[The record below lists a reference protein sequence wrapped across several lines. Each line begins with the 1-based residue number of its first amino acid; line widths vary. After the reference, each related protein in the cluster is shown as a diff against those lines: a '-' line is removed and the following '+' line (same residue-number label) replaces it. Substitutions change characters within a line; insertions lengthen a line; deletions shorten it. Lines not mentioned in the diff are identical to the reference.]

1 MPPAWRAAVA
11 YSHFLF
17 SPLSYGQEVP
27 ETVQAAKMSHSC
39 THDSETFYY
48 LCPATITDT
57 DGHVHTPPVLAC
69 GFNGE
74 GSFRNSTMC
83 VRPNSAINQCNC
95 DHPDGC
101 YSPCDPTNAPNDN
114 GGGNTGG
121 GNTGGGNTGGGNT
134 GGGQYRWRQYRWRQ
148 YRWRHNTG
156 GGNTGGGN
164 TGGGNT
170 GGGNTGG
177 GNTGG
182 SNTGGGNTGGGN
194 TGGGNT
200 GGGNT
205 GGGNT
210 GGGNGNGNG
219 GRSDGDSDESEK
231 PQATPPSAP
240 LGLTATPRLRGGDVE
255 LAGAQGQWRIPGHR
269 V

>member
-1 MPPAWRAAVA
+1 MHAPRMACC
-11 YSHFLF
+11 SSLF
-17 SPLSYGQEVP
+17 AFFILTFILWSGVP

-134 GGGQYRWRQYRWRQ
+134 GGG
-148 YRWRHNTG
+148 NTG

-170 GGGNTGG
+170 GT
-177 GNTGG
+177 
-182 SNTGGGNTGGGN
+182 GNTGGGN
-194 TGGGNT
+194 TGGG
-200 GGGNT
+200 GNT
-205 GGGNT
+205 VAAMAAM
-210 GGGNGNGNG
+210 
-219 GRSDGDSDESEK
+219 E
-231 PQATPPSAP
+231 
-240 LGLTATPRLRGGDVE
+240 TATAAAATATLMNPKNRRPPHHLRPW
-255 LAGAQGQWRIPGHR
+255 A
-269 V
+269 